1 MTEPPNL
8 ILIATLDE
16 EREGWREGEGILH
29 DAVRAQHGLPA
40 DGEAGASDR
49 AFGPGLITPVPLDL
63 LDPRIRE
70 DGNLE

>member
-1 MTEPPNL
+1 M
-8 ILIATLDE
+8 
-16 EREGWREGEGILH
+16 LH

-40 DGEAGASDR
+40 DGEAGTSDR
-49 AFGPGLITPVPLDL
+49 AFGPGLITPIPLDL